1 VVQEP
6 LARERNVDRGV
17 EKPTVM
23 QLLVWVV
30 IQVLKSVY
38 FEKLCGWMFRSPIIM
53 KFWAGEVKKG
63 RDKIEL

>member
-1 VVQEP
+1 MVRVP
-6 LARERNVDRGV
+6 VARKRKVDRGV
-17 EKPTVM
+17 EKPAVM
-23 QLLVWVV
+23 QLVVWVV

>member
-1 VVQEP
+1 MVREP

-38 FEKLCGWMFRSPIIM
+38 FEKLCGWMFRSPIIINFGLG
-53 KFWAGEVKKG
+53 K
-63 RDKIEL
+63 